1 MFLKKSFPGIVAG
14 YIVAVGVFF
23 CISALIEGAL
33 IDFEL
38 PGRYLIYAVSVMFI
52 TAGIYSLYLFSR
64 GKLKK
69 TGKSITEVRQ
79 EAVEKMTD
87 PAMLAR
93 IALEEND
100 AIISDTAK
108 KRLNELDA

>member
-1 MFLKKSFPGIVAG
+1 LFLKKNFPGIVAG

-38 PGRYLIYAVSVMFI
+38 PGRYLIYAISTIFI
-52 TAGIYSLYLFSR
+52 AAGSYSLYLFTR

-69 TGKSITEVRQ
+69 AGKSITEVLQ
-79 EAVEKMTD
+79 QAVERMTD
-87 PAMLAR
+87 PAMLAQ
-93 IALEEND
+93 IALEED

-108 KRLNELDA
+108 QRLNKLDN

>member
-1 MFLKKSFPGIVAG
+1 MFLKKNFPGIVAG
-14 YIVAVGVFF
+14 YIVALGVFF

-38 PGRYLIYAVSVMFI
+38 PGRYLIYAVSLIFI
-52 TAGIYSLYLFSR
+52 AAGSYSLYLFSR

-87 PAMLAR
+87 PAMLAQ
-93 IALEEND
+93 IALEED
-100 AIISDTAK
+100 ATISDAAK
-108 KRLNELDA
+108 KRLNYLGT